1 VRAELSKKLK
11 AKKDALQA
19 LGAERDTTKKQSDY
33 LLEII
38 TTFQEITSQ
47 ALVTNYAND
56 LFDENDDIRL
66 MTALRNRNDVFKDD
80 MADYGHEYSF
90 ASTGNYQ
97 NAFDLPSSIPW
108 PETVETKDI
117 EHVVARKKKNLA
129 ELEDI
134 LYDQEILYPPCD
146 EDILDWIEG
155 LYRKS
160 RGFEIGTFNPA
171 LLSTIMKKQSTKW
184 TALALGY
191 TSDVITMIH
200 NFIVGVLE
208 RVCPDDRVR
217 ENLLSVLM
225 GDLIK
230 RYKEAERQ
238 IEFLLHVERVGT
250 PMTLR
255 DFSKKDPSC
264 GGHEKAGRRK
274 QAETQV
280 SMSNTR
286 HTVQHIHDILKTY
299 YEVASQRFVDNVCMQ
314 ATDYHLVTGPSTPLK
329 LFAPSFVTDLTAEQ
343 LESLAGEEAGV
354 RRKRGQLKKEIEE
367 LEAGRKIVL

>member
-1 VRAELSKKLK
+1 
-11 AKKDALQA
+11 
-19 LGAERDTTKKQSDY
+19 
-33 LLEII
+33 
-38 TTFQEITSQ
+38 
-47 ALVTNYAND
+47 
-56 LFDENDDIRL
+56 
-66 MTALRNRNDVFKDD
+66 
-80 MADYGHEYSF
+80 
-90 ASTGNYQ
+90 
-97 NAFDLPSSIPW
+97 
-108 PETVETKDI
+108 
-117 EHVVARKKKNLA
+117 
-129 ELEDI
+129 
-134 LYDQEILYPPCD
+134 
-146 EDILDWIEG
+146 
-155 LYRKS
+155 
-160 RGFEIGTFNPA
+160 
-171 LLSTIMKKQSTKW
+171 MKKQSTKW

-280 SMSNTR
+280 SMSTIR
-286 HTVQHIHDILKTY
+286 HTVQHIHDILKAY

>member
-1 VRAELSKKLK
+1 MRAELSKKLK

-129 ELEDI
+129 EPEDI

-146 EDILDWIEG
+146 EDILD
-155 LYRKS
+155 
-160 RGFEIGTFNPA
+160 
-171 LLSTIMKKQSTKW
+171 
-184 TALALGY
+184 
-191 TSDVITMIH
+191 
-200 NFIVGVLE
+200 
-208 RVCPDDRVR
+208 
-217 ENLLSVLM
+217 
-225 GDLIK
+225 
-230 RYKEAERQ
+230 
-238 IEFLLHVERVGT
+238 
-250 PMTLR
+250 
-255 DFSKKDPSC
+255 
-264 GGHEKAGRRK
+264 
-274 QAETQV
+274 
-280 SMSNTR
+280 
-286 HTVQHIHDILKTY
+286 
-299 YEVASQRFVDNVCMQ
+299 
-314 ATDYHLVTGPSTPLK
+314 
-329 LFAPSFVTDLTAEQ
+329 
-343 LESLAGEEAGV
+343 
-354 RRKRGQLKKEIEE
+354 
-367 LEAGRKIVL
+367 

>member
-1 VRAELSKKLK
+1 MRAELSKKLK

-47 ALVTNYAND
+47 ALVTNYVND

-66 MTALRNRNDVFKDD
+66 MTTLRNRNDVFKCD

-90 ASTGNYQ
+90 ASTGNDQ

-108 PETVETKDI
+108 PENETKDI

-134 LYDQEILYPPCD
+134 LYDQEILYPPRD

-155 LYRKS
+155 LYRRS

-191 TSDVITMIH
+191 TSDVITMVH

-255 DFSKKDPSC
+255 DFSKEDPSC

-286 HTVQHIHDILKTY
+286 HTVQHIHDILKAY

-329 LFAPSFVTDLTAEQ
+329 LFAPSFVTDLTDEQ